1 MRDLKTAISYCFE
14 CVAADNYSISRSI
27 SFTDKSSYMLIPVT
41 GDNIEIPT
49 MAIYS
54 LPTLENKI
62 LQKEPID
69 ALVVNLN
76 NNGGYSSFKSVSAS
90 IRDAFTVLYKNAH
103 LRKLVTVGDPEKTY
117 YGTYGAIFD
126 ENFEPIVM
134 LSWELKKIYR
144 DDDQDSFRYK
154 FIRPILRVAPE
165 VFINKSNTV
174 ERFII
179 NQIIPTAL
187 SVTYLSSPIF
197 HRSMVY
203 ESNSGNCK
211 VKVLIEKIPFII
223 RETDVP
229 SISTTNEELLGTA
242 LNYIDEIVENDNTEI
257 L

>member
-1 MRDLKTAISYCFE
+1 MRDLKTALSYCFE
-14 CVAADNYSISRSI
+14 CVAADTYSISRSI

-49 MAIYS
+49 MAMFS

-126 ENFEPIVM
+126 ENFKPIVM

-144 DDDQDSFRYK
+144 DDEQNPFRYK
-154 FIRPILRVAPE
+154 FISPILRVAPE

-179 NQIIPTAL
+179 NQILPTAL
-187 SVTYLSSPIF
+187 SITYLSSPIF
-197 HRSMVY
+197 HRSMIY

-223 RETDVP
+223 KETDVP

-242 LNYIDEIVENDNTEI
+242 LNYIDEIVE
-257 L
+257 

>member
-1 MRDLKTAISYCFE
+1 MRDLRTALSYCFE
-14 CVAADNYSISRSI
+14 CVAANTYSISRSI

-49 MAIYS
+49 MAMFS

-69 ALVVNLN
+69 ALAVNLN
-76 NNGGYSSFKSVSAS
+76 NNGGYSPFKSVSAS

-126 ENFEPIVM
+126 ENFKPIVM

-144 DDDQDSFRYK
+144 DNEQDPFRYK

-187 SVTYLSSPIF
+187 SITYLSSPIF
-197 HRSMVY
+197 HRSMIY

-223 RETDVP
+223 KETDVP
-229 SISTTNEELLGTA
+229 SISTTNEELLDTA
-242 LNYIDEIVENDNTEI
+242 LNYIDEIIE
-257 L
+257 

>member
-1 MRDLKTAISYCFE
+1 MKDLKTAISYCFE
-14 CVAADNYSISRSI
+14 CIAADSYSISRSI

-49 MAIYS
+49 MAMYS

-76 NNGGYSSFKSVSAS
+76 NNGGYSSFKSASAS

-126 ENFEPIVM
+126 ENFKPIVI

-187 SVTYLSSPIF
+187 SVIYLSSPRC
-197 HRSMVY
+197 HRSVIY
-203 ESNSGNCK
+203 ESNSTNCNTK

-223 RETDVP
+223 KETDVP

-242 LNYIDEIVENDNTEI
+242 LNYIDEIVE
-257 L
+257 

>member
-1 MRDLKTAISYCFE
+1 MRDLRTALSYCFE
-14 CVAADNYSISRSI
+14 CVAADTYSISRSI
-27 SFTDKSSYMLIPVT
+27 SFTDKSSYMLTPVT

-49 MAIYS
+49 MAMYS

-126 ENFEPIVM
+126 ENFKPIVM
-134 LSWELKKIYR
+134 LSWKLKKIYR
-144 DDDQDSFRYK
+144 DDEQDPFRYK
-154 FIRPILRVAPE
+154 FISPILRVAPE

-187 SVTYLSSPIF
+187 SITYLSSPIF
-197 HRSMVY
+197 HRSMIY

-223 RETDVP
+223 KETDVP

-242 LNYIDEIVENDNTEI
+242 LNYIDEIVE
-257 L
+257 

>member
-14 CVAADNYSISRSI
+14 CITADSYSISRSI

-49 MAIYS
+49 MAMYS

-126 ENFEPIVM
+126 ENFKPIVM

-144 DDDQDSFRYK
+144 DDDQDPFRYK

-242 LNYIDEIVENDNTEI
+242 LNYIDEIVE
-257 L
+257 

>member
-1 MRDLKTAISYCFE
+1 MRDLKTALSYCFE
-14 CVAADNYSISRSI
+14 CVAADTYSISRSI

-49 MAIYS
+49 MAMFS

-90 IRDAFTVLYKNAH
+90 IRDAFIVLYKNAH

-126 ENFEPIVM
+126 ENFKPIVM
-134 LSWELKKIYR
+134 LSWELKKVYR

-154 FIRPILRVAPE
+154 FIRPILRIAPE

-187 SVTYLSSPIF
+187 SITYLSSPIF
-197 HRSMVY
+197 HRSMIY

-211 VKVLIEKIPFII
+211 VKVLIEKIPYII
-223 RETDVP
+223 KETDVP
-229 SISTTNEELLGTA
+229 SISTTNEELLNTA
-242 LNYIDEIVENDNTEI
+242 LNYIDEIIE
-257 L
+257 

>member
-1 MRDLKTAISYCFE
+1 MRDLRTALSYCFE
-14 CVAADNYSISRSI
+14 FAAADTYSISRSI

-49 MAIYS
+49 MTMFS

-69 ALVVNLN
+69 ALAVNLN
-76 NNGGYSSFKSVSAS
+76 NNGGYSTFKSVSAS

-126 ENFEPIVM
+126 ENFKPIVM

-144 DDDQDSFRYK
+144 DDEQDPFRYK
-154 FIRPILRVAPE
+154 FISPILRVAPE

-187 SVTYLSSPIF
+187 SITYLSSPIF
-197 HRSMVY
+197 HRSMIY

-223 RETDVP
+223 KETDVP

-242 LNYIDEIVENDNTEI
+242 LNYIDEIIE
-257 L
+257 

>member
-1 MRDLKTAISYCFE
+1 MRDLKTTLSYCFE
-14 CVAADNYSISRSI
+14 CVAADTYSISRSI

-49 MAIYS
+49 MAMFS

-62 LQKEPID
+62 LQKESID
-69 ALVVNLN
+69 ALAVNLN
-76 NNGGYSSFKSVSAS
+76 NNGGYSTFKSVSAS

-126 ENFEPIVM
+126 ENFKPIVM

-144 DDDQDSFRYK
+144 DDEQDPFRYK
-154 FIRPILRVAPE
+154 FISPILRVAPE

-187 SVTYLSSPIF
+187 SITYLSSPIF
-197 HRSMVY
+197 HRSMIY

-211 VKVLIEKIPFII
+211 VKVLIEKIPYII
-223 RETDVP
+223 KETDVP

-242 LNYIDEIVENDNTEI
+242 LNYIDEIVE
-257 L
+257 

>member
-14 CVAADNYSISRSI
+14 CVAPDTYSISRSI

-41 GDNIEIPT
+41 GDSIEIPT
-49 MAIYS
+49 MAMYS

-76 NNGGYSSFKSVSAS
+76 NNGGYSSFKSASAS
-90 IRDAFTVLYKNAH
+90 IRDAFTVLYKAAH

-126 ENFEPIVM
+126 ENFKPIVT
-134 LSWELKKIYR
+134 LSWELEKIYR
-144 DDDQDSFRYK
+144 DDEQVPFRYK

-165 VFINKSNTV
+165 VFINKSNTI

-187 SVTYLSSPIF
+187 SINYLSSPSC
-197 HRSMVY
+197 HRSVIY
-203 ESNSGNCK
+203 ESNSTNCNTK
-211 VKVLIEKIPFII
+211 VKVLVEKIPFII
-223 RETDVP
+223 KETDVP
-229 SISTTNEELLGTA
+229 SISTTNEELLDTA
-242 LNYIDEIVENDNTEI
+242 MNYIDEIIE
-257 L
+257 

>member
-14 CVAADNYSISRSI
+14 CVAPDTYSISRSI
-27 SFTDKSSYMLIPVT
+27 SFTDKSSYMLIPVI

-49 MAIYS
+49 MAMYS

-76 NNGGYSSFKSVSAS
+76 NNGGYSSFKSASAS

-103 LRKLVTVGDPEKTY
+103 LRRLVTVGDPEKTY

-126 ENFEPIVM
+126 ENFKPIVM
-134 LSWELKKIYR
+134 LSWELEKIYR
-144 DDDQDSFRYK
+144 DDEQVPFRYK

-179 NQIIPTAL
+179 NQIIPIAL
-187 SVTYLSSPIF
+187 SITYLSSPIF
-197 HRSMVY
+197 HRSMIY

-211 VKVLIEKIPFII
+211 VKVLIEKILFII
-223 RETDVP
+223 KETDVP
-229 SISTTNEELLGTA
+229 SISTTNEELLDTA
-242 LNYIDEIVENDNTEI
+242 LNYIDEIIE
-257 L
+257 

>member
-1 MRDLKTAISYCFE
+1 MGDLKTAISYCFE
-14 CVAADNYSISRSI
+14 CIAADSYSISRSI

-49 MAIYS
+49 MAMYS

-103 LRKLVTVGDPEKTY
+103 LRKLATVGDPEKTY

-126 ENFEPIVM
+126 ENFKPIVM
-134 LSWELKKIYR
+134 LSWKLKKIYK
-144 DDDQDSFRYK
+144 DDEQDPFRYK
-154 FIRPILRVAPE
+154 FISPILRVAPE

-187 SVTYLSSPIF
+187 SITYLSSPIF
-197 HRSMVY
+197 HRSMIY

-223 RETDVP
+223 KETDVP

-242 LNYIDEIVENDNTEI
+242 LNYIDEIVE
-257 L
+257 

>member
-1 MRDLKTAISYCFE
+1 MRDLKTALSYCFE
-14 CVAADNYSISRSI
+14 CVAAGTYNISRST

-49 MAIYS
+49 MAMFS

-62 LQKEPID
+62 LQKESID
-69 ALVVNLN
+69 ALAVNLN
-76 NNGGYSSFKSVSAS
+76 NNGGYSTFKSVSAS
-90 IRDAFTVLYKNAH
+90 IRDAFTVLYKNAR

-126 ENFEPIVM
+126 ENFKPIVM
-134 LSWELKKIYR
+134 LSWKLEKIYR
-144 DDDQDSFRYK
+144 DDELRSFRYK
-154 FIRPILRVAPE
+154 FIRPVLRVAPE

-187 SVTYLSSPIF
+187 SINYLSSPIF

-203 ESNSGNCK
+203 ESNSDNCK
-211 VKVLIEKIPFII
+211 AQVLIEKIPFII
-223 RETDVP
+223 KETDVP

-242 LNYIDEIVENDNTEI
+242 LNYIDEIIE
-257 L
+257 

>member
-1 MRDLKTAISYCFE
+1 MRDLRTALSYCFE
-14 CVAADNYSISRSI
+14 CVAADTYSISRSI

-49 MAIYS
+49 MAMFS

-69 ALVVNLN
+69 ALAVNLN

-126 ENFEPIVM
+126 ENFKPIVM

-144 DDDQDSFRYK
+144 DDEQNPFRYK
-154 FIRPILRVAPE
+154 FISPILRVAPE

-187 SVTYLSSPIF
+187 SITYLSSPIF
-197 HRSMVY
+197 HRSMIY

-223 RETDVP
+223 KETDVP
-229 SISTTNEELLGTA
+229 SISTTNEELLGIA
-242 LNYIDEIVENDNTEI
+242 LNYIDEIIE
-257 L
+257 

>member
-14 CVAADNYSISRSI
+14 CVASDSYSINRRVN
-27 SFTDKSSYMLIPVT
+27 FTDKSSYMLIPVT

-49 MAIYS
+49 MAMYS

-126 ENFEPIVM
+126 ENFKPIVM

-144 DDDQDSFRYK
+144 DDEQDPFRYK

-179 NQIIPTAL
+179 NRIIPTAL
-187 SVTYLSSPIF
+187 SITYLSSPSCY
-197 HRSMVY
+197 RSEIY
-203 ESNSGNCK
+203 ESNSTNCNTK

-223 RETDVP
+223 KETDVP

-242 LNYIDEIVENDNTEI
+242 LNYIDEIIE
-257 L
+257 

>member
-14 CVAADNYSISRSI
+14 CVASDTYSLSRSI
-27 SFTDKSSYMLIPVT
+27 SFTDKSSYILIPVT
-41 GDNIEIPT
+41 GDSIEIPT
-49 MAIYS
+49 MAMYS

-103 LRKLVTVGDPEKTY
+103 LRRLVTVGDPEKTY

-126 ENFEPIVM
+126 ENFKPVVM
-134 LSWELKKIYR
+134 LSWELEKIYR
-144 DDDQDSFRYK
+144 DDEQVPFRYK

-187 SVTYLSSPIF
+187 SIIYLSSPIF
-197 HRSMVY
+197 HRSMIY

-223 RETDVP
+223 KETDVP
-229 SISTTNEELLGTA
+229 SISTTNEELLDTA
-242 LNYIDEIVENDNTEI
+242 LNYIDEIIE
-257 L
+257 

>member
-1 MRDLKTAISYCFE
+1 MRDLETAISYCFE
-14 CVAADNYSISRSI
+14 DSDPSNYSLNRGI
-27 SFTDKSSYMLIPVT
+27 SFTSKSSYMLIPVT

-49 MAIYS
+49 MAMYS

-126 ENFEPIVM
+126 ENFKPVAM

-144 DDDQDSFRYK
+144 DNGQDSFKYK

-179 NQIIPTAL
+179 NKLIPTTL
-187 SVTYLSSPIF
+187 SLTHIYSPIY
-197 HRSMVY
+197 RRKIY
-203 ESNSGNCK
+203 DTNNGDCNLK
-211 VKVLIEKIPFII
+211 AKVLVEDCPFVIK
-223 RETDVP
+223 ETDVP
-229 SISTTNEELLGTA
+229 SISTTNEELLGTV
-242 LNYIDEIVENDNTEI
+242 LNYIDEVIE
-257 L
+257 

>member
-1 MRDLKTAISYCFE
+1 MRDLRTALSYCFE
-14 CVAADNYSISRSI
+14 CVAADTYSISRSI

-49 MAIYS
+49 MAMFS
-54 LPTLENKI
+54 LPILENKI

-69 ALVVNLN
+69 ALAVNLN
-76 NNGGYSSFKSVSAS
+76 NNGGYSTFKSVSAS

-126 ENFEPIVM
+126 ENFKPIVM

-144 DDDQDSFRYK
+144 DDEQDPFRYK
-154 FIRPILRVAPE
+154 FISPILRVAPE

-187 SVTYLSSPIF
+187 SIIYLSSPIF
-197 HRSMVY
+197 HRSMIY

-223 RETDVP
+223 KETDVP
-229 SISTTNEELLGTA
+229 SISTTNEELLDTA
-242 LNYIDEIVENDNTEI
+242 LNYIDEIIE
-257 L
+257 

>member
-1 MRDLKTAISYCFE
+1 MRDLRTALSYCFE
-14 CVAADNYSISRSI
+14 CVAADTYSISRSI

-49 MAIYS
+49 MAMFS

-69 ALVVNLN
+69 ALAVNLN
-76 NNGGYSSFKSVSAS
+76 NNGGYSTFKSVSAS

-126 ENFEPIVM
+126 ENFKPIVM
-134 LSWELKKIYR
+134 LSWELKKIYG
-144 DDDQDSFRYK
+144 DDEQDPFRYK
-154 FIRPILRVAPE
+154 FISPILRVAPE

-187 SVTYLSSPIF
+187 SITYLSSPIF
-197 HRSMVY
+197 HRSMIY

-223 RETDVP
+223 KETDVP
-229 SISTTNEELLGTA
+229 SISTTDEELLGTA
-242 LNYIDEIVENDNTEI
+242 LNYIDEIIE
-257 L
+257 

>member
-1 MRDLKTAISYCFE
+1 MRDLKTTLSYCFE
-14 CVAADNYSISRSI
+14 CVAADTYSISRSI
-27 SFTDKSSYMLIPVT
+27 SFTYKSSYMLIPVT
-41 GDNIEIPT
+41 GDSIEIPT
-49 MAIYS
+49 MAMYS

-69 ALVVNLN
+69 ALAVNLN
-76 NNGGYSSFKSVSAS
+76 NNGGYSTFKSVSAS

-103 LRKLVTVGDPEKTY
+103 LRKLATVGDPEKTY

-126 ENFEPIVM
+126 ENFKPIVM

-144 DDDQDSFRYK
+144 DDEQDPFRYK
-154 FIRPILRVAPE
+154 FISPIIRVAPE

-187 SVTYLSSPIF
+187 SITYLSSPIF
-197 HRSMVY
+197 HRSMIH

-223 RETDVP
+223 KETDVP

-242 LNYIDEIVENDNTEI
+242 LNYIDEIVE
-257 L
+257 

>member
-1 MRDLKTAISYCFE
+1 MRDLKTALSYCFE
-14 CVAADNYSISRSI
+14 CAAADTYSISRSI

-49 MAIYS
+49 MAMFS

-126 ENFEPIVM
+126 ENFKPIVM

-144 DDDQDSFRYK
+144 DDEQDPFRYK
-154 FIRPILRVAPE
+154 FISPILRVAPE

-187 SVTYLSSPIF
+187 SITYLSSPIF
-197 HRSMVY
+197 HRSMIY

-223 RETDVP
+223 KETDVP

-242 LNYIDEIVENDNTEI
+242 LNYIDEIVE
-257 L
+257 

>member
-14 CVAADNYSISRSI
+14 CVAADTYSISRSI

-49 MAIYS
+49 MTMFS

-69 ALVVNLN
+69 ALAVNLN
-76 NNGGYSSFKSVSAS
+76 NNGGYSTFKSVSAS

-126 ENFEPIVM
+126 ENFKPIVM

-144 DDDQDSFRYK
+144 DDELRPYKYK

-165 VFINKSNTV
+165 VSINKSNTV

-187 SVTYLSSPIF
+187 SINYPSSPSC
-197 HRSMVY
+197 HRSVIY
-203 ESNSGNCK
+203 ESNSTNCNTK

-223 RETDVP
+223 KETDVP

-242 LNYIDEIVENDNTEI
+242 LNYIDEIVE
-257 L
+257 

>member
-1 MRDLKTAISYCFE
+1 MRDLKTALSYCFK
-14 CVAADNYSISRSI
+14 CAAADTYSISRSI

-49 MAIYS
+49 MAMYS

-62 LQKEPID
+62 LQKELID
-69 ALVVNLN
+69 ALIVNLD

-90 IRDAFTVLYKNAH
+90 IRDAFTVLYKDAH

-126 ENFEPIVM
+126 ENFKPIVM
-134 LSWELKKIYR
+134 LSWELKKVYKA
-144 DDDQDSFRYK
+144 DEQNSFRYK

-187 SVTYLSSPIF
+187 SITYLSSPSCY
-197 HRSMVY
+197 RSEIY
-203 ESNSGNCK
+203 ESNSTNCNTR

-223 RETDVP
+223 KETDVP

-242 LNYIDEIVENDNTEI
+242 LNYIDEIIE
-257 L
+257 

>member
-1 MRDLKTAISYCFE
+1 MRDLRTALSYCFE
-14 CVAADNYSISRSI
+14 CVAADTYSISRSI

-49 MAIYS
+49 MAMFS
-54 LPTLENKI
+54 LPTLKNKI

-69 ALVVNLN
+69 ALAVNLN
-76 NNGGYSSFKSVSAS
+76 NNGGYSTFKSVSAS

-126 ENFEPIVM
+126 ENFKPIVM

-144 DDDQDSFRYK
+144 DDEQDPFRYK
-154 FIRPILRVAPE
+154 FISPILRVAPE

-187 SVTYLSSPIF
+187 SITYLSSPIF
-197 HRSMVY
+197 HRSMIY

-223 RETDVP
+223 KETDVP

-242 LNYIDEIVENDNTEI
+242 LNYIDEIIE
-257 L
+257 

>member
-14 CVAADNYSISRSI
+14 CVAADTYSISRSI

-49 MAIYS
+49 MTMFS

-69 ALVVNLN
+69 ALAVNLN
-76 NNGGYSSFKSVSAS
+76 NNGGYSTFKSVSAS

-126 ENFEPIVM
+126 ENFKPIVM
-134 LSWELKKIYR
+134 LSWELKKIYK
-144 DDDQDSFRYK
+144 DDELRPYKYK

-165 VFINKSNTV
+165 VFVNKNNAVERYIINK
-174 ERFII
+174 
-179 NQIIPTAL
+179 IIPTVL
-187 SVTYLSSPIF
+187 SLNYISSPGFYGNRI
-197 HRSMVY
+197 Y
-203 ESNSGNCK
+203 ESNNSDSK
-211 VKVLIEKIPFII
+211 VKVVVEECPFVIK
-223 RETDVP
+223 EADVP
-229 SISTTNEELLGTA
+229 SISTTNEKLLDIA
-242 LNYIDEIVENDNTEI
+242 LNYIDEIVE
-257 L
+257 

>member
-1 MRDLKTAISYCFE
+1 MRDLRTALSYCFE
-14 CVAADNYSISRSI
+14 CVAADTYSISQSI

-49 MAIYS
+49 MAIFS

-76 NNGGYSSFKSVSAS
+76 NNGGYSTFKSVSAS
-90 IRDAFTVLYKNAH
+90 IRDAFTVLYKNAY

-126 ENFEPIVM
+126 ENFKPVVM
-134 LSWELKKIYR
+134 LSWELEKIYR
-144 DDDQDSFRYK
+144 DDELRPYKYK

-187 SVTYLSSPIF
+187 SITYLSSPIF
-197 HRSMVY
+197 HRSMIY

-223 RETDVP
+223 KETDVP
-229 SISTTNEELLGTA
+229 SVSTTNEELLDTA
-242 LNYIDEIVENDNTEI
+242 LNYIDEIIE
-257 L
+257 

>member
-1 MRDLKTAISYCFE
+1 MRDLRTALSYCFE
-14 CVAADNYSISRSI
+14 CVAADTYSISRSI

-49 MAIYS
+49 MTMYS

-69 ALVVNLN
+69 ALAVNLN

-126 ENFEPIVM
+126 ENFKPIVM

-144 DDDQDSFRYK
+144 DDEQDPFRYK
-154 FIRPILRVAPE
+154 FISPILRVAPD

-187 SVTYLSSPIF
+187 SITYLSSPIF
-197 HRSMVY
+197 HRSMIY

-223 RETDVP
+223 KETDVP

-242 LNYIDEIVENDNTEI
+242 LNYIDEIVE
-257 L
+257 